1 MTASGIT
8 HVQTPIVG
16 LVDLALRDPSLAD
29 VARRAADRPADLP
42 LVGPASARVFA
53 ATALAQAGPL
63 LVVTATGRE
72 ADDLTA
78 ELRGVL
84 GEAVAMFPSWETLP
98 HERLSPG
105 VDTVGARMMLLRR
118 LAHPDDERL
127 GPPLRVVVTTTRS
140 LLQPMAPDVADIEPV
155 TLTVGAEAQ
164 LDTGAARVATFEAV
178 IARLVELAYDRVDM
192 VGKRG
197 EFAVRGGILD
207 VFPPTA
213 EHPVRVEFWGD
224 EVSEIR
230 MFSVADQRSIPD
242 IAVDSVVAVP
252 CREVLLTED
261 VRDRAAK
268 LAAEHP
274 VQENSVPGSVP
285 DMLAKLAEGIPV
297 DGMEALLPL
306 LRTGELS
313 TLSDHLP
320 AGTPLLICDPEK
332 VRTRAADL
340 IKTGRE
346 FLEASWSTAAV
357 GGGVPIDIEAL
368 GASGFVELDDARSGA
383 REGGHPWWT
392 LSQLS
397 DESALELNIRP
408 APSARTAQPNPD
420 FQAEIFAM
428 LRAHVATG
436 GYAAVVT
443 PGTGT
448 AHRVVEQ
455 LAESDTPATMLE
467 PGSAPKEGVVG
478 VLKGPLHDG
487 VVIAGANLVVIT
499 ETDLTGNRATA
510 TEGKRLAAKRRN
522 VVDPLA
528 LTAGDLVVHDQH
540 GIGRFMEMTERVV
553 GGARREYLVLEYG
566 SSKRGGG
573 SDRLYVPMDSLDQL
587 SRYVGGES
595 PTLSRLGGSD
605 WANTKTKARRA
616 VREIAAELVSLYAK
630 RQASAGHAF
639 APDTPWQAEMEDA
652 FGFTETVDQMTA
664 ITEVKGDMEKPVP
677 MDRVICGDVGYGKTE
692 IAVRAAFKAVQDGK
706 QVAVLVPT
714 TLLADQHLQT
724 FAERMAGFPVTVKGL
739 SRFTGPAESRAVLD
753 GMKDGSV
760 DIVIGTHR
768 LLQTA
773 VTWKDLGLV
782 VVDEEQRFGVEHKEH
797 IKSMR
802 THVDVLTMS
811 ATPIPRTLEMSLA
824 GIREMSTILT
834 PPEERYPVLTYV
846 GPHDDKQIAAALRRE
861 MLRDGQA
868 FYIHNRVRSI
878 DQAAARVR
886 ALVPEA
892 RVAVAHGQMP
902 EDLLES
908 TVEGFWNRE
917 FDVLVCTTIVETG
930 LDISNANTL
939 IVDRADTFG
948 LSQLHQLRGRVGR
961 SRERGYAYFLYPPEA
976 PLTEAAYD
984 RLATIAQNNEL
995 GAGMAVAM
1003 KDLEIRG
1010 AGNVLGVEQSG
1021 HVAGVGFDLYVRL
1034 VGEAVEAYRA
1044 AADGKT
1050 IPAVEEPKDVRIDL
1064 PVDAHLPPDYI
1075 ASDRL
1080 RLEAY
1085 RRLAAAA
1092 DDVAVDAVIEELVDR
1107 YGPLPSAAQRLIAVA
1122 RLRLL
1127 FRQYGITEVSAISE
1141 STLRLS
1147 PLQLVDSQQL
1157 RLKRL
1162 YPGAHYR
1169 ATTST
1174 VQVPIPRAG
1183 SGVGAPRIRDLEL
1196 VATVA
1201 GLVLALDGKPQEG
1214 VDITK
1219 FGGAEMSD
1227 KRQGT

>member
-1 MTASGIT
+1 MTASGIS
-8 HVQTPIVG
+8 HVQTPIAG
-16 LVDLALRDPSLAD
+16 LVDLALRDSSLQD
-29 VARRAADRPADLP
+29 VARRAADRPADLT
-42 LVGPASARVFA
+42 LVGPASARLFV
-53 ATALAQAGPL
+53 ATALAQTGPL

-84 GEAVAMFPSWETLP
+84 GEAVALFPSWETLP

-105 VDTVGARMMLLRR
+105 VDTVGARLMLLRR

-140 LLQPMAPDVADIEPV
+140 LLQPMSPDLTDIEPV
-155 TLTVGAEAQ
+155 TLSVGTEAEFAA
-164 LDTGAARVATFEAV
+164 GAAPAATFDSV
-178 IARLVELAYDRVDM
+178 IARLVDVAYTRVDM
-192 VGKRG
+192 VGRRG

-207 VFPPTA
+207 IFPPTA

-224 EVSEIR
+224 EVSEMR
-230 MFSVADQRSIPD
+230 MFSVADQRSIPEID
-242 IAVDSVVAVP
+242 IDTLIAVP
-252 CREVLLTED
+252 CRELLLTDD
-261 VRDRAAK
+261 VRDRAAE
-268 LAAEHP
+268 LAAEHSIP
-274 VQENSVPGSVP
+274 DNTITGSVP

-306 LRTGELS
+306 LRVGELS

-320 AGTPLLICDPEK
+320 SGTPLLICDPEK

-357 GGGVPIDIEAL
+357 GGDVPIDIEAL
-368 GASGFVELDDARSGA
+368 GASGFVELGDARAAA

-408 APSARTAQPNPD
+408 APSARGQQHNIT
-420 FQAEIFAM
+420 EIFAM

-467 PGSAPKEGVVG
+467 PGEAPKEGVVG

-487 VVIAGANLVVIT
+487 VVISGANLVVIT
-499 ETDLTGNRATA
+499 ETDLTGNRAAA

-540 GIGRFMEMTERVV
+540 GIGRFVEMVERTV
-553 GGARREYLVLEYG
+553 GGARREYLVLEYA

-573 SDRLYVPMDSLDQL
+573 SDKLFVPMDSLDQL

-639 APDTPWQAEMEDA
+639 DPDTPWQAEMEDA

-664 ITEVKGDMEKPVP
+664 ITEVKGDMEKPIP

-724 FAERMAGFPVTVKGL
+724 FSERMAGFPVTVRGL
-739 SRFTGPAESRAVLD
+739 SRFTDPAESRTVLE

-768 LLQTA
+768 LLQTG

-846 GPHDDKQIAAALRRE
+846 GPHDDKQVAAALRRE

-886 ALVPEA
+886 TLVPEA

-902 EDLLES
+902 EDLLER

-917 FDVLVCTTIVETG
+917 HDILVCTTIVETG

-939 IVDRADTFG
+939 IVERADTFG

-961 SRERGYAYFLYPPEA
+961 SRERGYAYFLYPQHV
-976 PLTEAAYD
+976 PLTETAYD

-1050 IPAVEEPKDVRIDL
+1050 VAAPEEPKDVRIDL

-1080 RLEAY
+1080 RLEGY
-1085 RRLAAAA
+1085 RRLAAVA
-1092 DDVAVDAVIEELVDR
+1092 DDAAVDSVVEELVDR
-1107 YGPLPSAAQRLIAVA
+1107 YGPLPETAQRLVAVA

-1127 FRQYGITEVSAISE
+1127 CGHYGITEISAVSEAS
-1141 STLRLS
+1141 LRVS

-1162 YPGAHYR
+1162 YPSAHYR

-1183 SGVGAPRIRDLEL
+1183 DGVGAPRIRDLEL
-1196 VATVA
+1196 VQMVA
-1201 GLVLALDGKPQEG
+1201 GLIQALHGKPQVG
-1214 VDITK
+1214 VGITNS
-1219 FGGAEMSD
+1219 GPGHDSEEVA
-1227 KRQGT
+1227 R

>member
-29 VARRAADRPADLP
+29 VARRAADRPADLS

-105 VDTVGARMMLLRR
+105 VDTVGARMMVLRR

-155 TLTVGAEAQ
+155 TLTAGAEAQ

-242 IAVDSVVAVP
+242 IAVDWVVAVP

-274 VQENSVPGSVP
+274 VQQNSVPGSVP

-724 FAERMAGFPVTVKGL
+724 FAQRMAGFPVTVKGL
-739 SRFTGPAESRAVLD
+739 SRFTDPAESRAVLD

-878 DQAAARVR
+878 DQAAARLR

-917 FDVLVCTTIVETG
+917 FDILVCTTIVETG

-961 SRERGYAYFLYPPEA
+961 SRERGYAFFLYPPEV
-976 PLTEAAYD
+976 PLTETAYD

-1085 RRLAAAA
+1085 RRLAAAT

-1227 KRQGT
+1227 KRPGT

>member
-1 MTASGIT
+1 MTAPG
-8 HVQTPIVG
+8 HPFVQTPIAG
-16 LVDLALRDPSLAD
+16 LVELALTDPSLQD
-29 VARRAADRPADLP
+29 VLDRAADRPADLA
-42 LVGPASARVFA
+42 LVGPSSARVLVA
-53 ATALAQAGPL
+53 AALAKLGPL
-63 LVVTATGRE
+63 LVVAATGRE

-78 ELRGVL
+78 ELRGVF
-84 GEAVAMFPSWETLP
+84 GDSVALFPSWETLP

-105 VDTVGARMMLLRR
+105 VETVAARLLLLRR
-118 LAHPDDERL
+118 LAHPDDAML
-127 GPPLRVVVTTTRS
+127 GPPLRVVVTTARS
-140 LLQPMAPDVADIEPV
+140 LLQPMAPDVVGVEPV
-155 TLTVGAEAQ
+155 TLTVGAEAE
-164 LDTGAARVATFEAV
+164 FETV
-178 IARLVELAYDRVDM
+178 IARLVDLAYTRVDM

-230 MFSVADQRSIPD
+230 VFSIADQRSIPE
-242 IAVDSVVAVP
+242 VPVPNMVAVP
-252 CREVLLTED
+252 CRELLMTPD
-261 VRDRAAK
+261 VRERAAL
-268 LAAEHP
+268 LAQDHP
-274 VQENSVPGSVP
+274 THENSVPGSVP

-306 LRTGELS
+306 LHPVQPT
-313 TLSDHLP
+313 TLTHYLP
-320 AGTPLLICDPEK
+320 EGAPVLLCDPEK

-340 IKTGRE
+340 IKTGQE

-357 GGGVPIDIEAL
+357 GGDAPIDIEAL
-368 GASGFVELDDARSGA
+368 GASGFVPFSQARDDAIA
-383 REGGHPWWT
+383 GGHPWWT
-392 LSQLS
+392 LSQLP
-397 DESALELNIRP
+397 DGVATELDLRP
-408 APSARTAQPNPD
+408 SPSARSQQSLD
-420 FQAEIFAM
+420 EIFAM
-428 LRAHVATG
+428 LRAHVTTG

-455 LAESDTPATMLE
+455 LGESDTPAAMLE
-467 PGSAPKEGVVG
+467 PGAAPKAGVVG

-487 VVIAGANLVVIT
+487 VILPGANLVIIT
-499 ETDLTGNRATA
+499 ETDLTGNRVTA
-510 TEGKRLAAKRRN
+510 REGKKLAAKRRN

-540 GIGRFMEMTERVV
+540 GIGKFVEMTERVV
-553 GGARREYLVLEYG
+553 GGARREYLVLEYA
-566 SSKRGGG
+566 SAKRGGG

-587 SRYVGGES
+587 SRYVGGEAPS
-595 PTLSRLGGSD
+595 LSKLGGSD
-605 WANTKTKARRA
+605 WANTKTKARKA
-616 VREIAAELVSLYAK
+616 VREIASELVALYAK
-630 RQASAGHAF
+630 RQSAPGHAF
-639 APDTPWQAEMEDA
+639 GPDTPWQAEMEDA
-652 FGFTETVDQMTA
+652 FGFTETMDQMTA
-664 ITEVKGDMEKPVP
+664 ITEVKSDMEKPVP

-724 FAERMAGFPVTVKGL
+724 FTNRMAGFPVTVKGL
-739 SRFTGPAESRAVLD
+739 SRFTDPAESRQTME
-753 GMKDGSV
+753 GMTDGSV
-760 DIVIGTHR
+760 DVVIGTHR
-768 LLQTA
+768 LLQTG
-773 VTWKDLGLV
+773 VTWKDLGLII
-782 VVDEEQRFGVEHKEH
+782 VDEEQRFGVEHKEH

-846 GPHDDKQIAAALRRE
+846 GPHDDKQVAAALRRE
-861 MLRDGQA
+861 LLRDGQA
-868 FYIHNRVRSI
+868 FYIHNRVRTI
-878 DQAAARVR
+878 DQAAAKIRQ
-886 ALVPEA
+886 LVPEA
-892 RVAVAHGQMP
+892 RVVVAHGQMN
-902 EDLLES
+902 EETLEK

-917 FDVLVCTTIVETG
+917 YDILVCTTIVETG

-939 IVDRADTFG
+939 IVERADNFG

-961 SRERGYAYFLYPPEA
+961 SRERGYAYFLYPPNS
-976 PLTEAAYD
+976 PLTETAYD

-1044 AADGKT
+1044 AVDGKT
-1050 IPAVEEPKDVRIDL
+1050 VATAEEPKEVRVDL
-1064 PVDAHLPPDYI
+1064 PVDAHLPPEYI
-1075 ASDRL
+1075 GSDRL
-1080 RLEAY
+1080 RLEGY
-1085 RRLAAAA
+1085 RRLAAAPDYA
-1092 DDVAVDAVIEELVDR
+1092 AIDLVIEELVDR
-1107 YGPLPSAAQRLIAVA
+1107 YGPLPVEAQRLVAVA

-1127 FRQYGITEVSAISE
+1127 CREYGITEIGAVSA
-1141 STLRLS
+1141 STIKLS
-1147 PLQLVDSQQL
+1147 PLVLPDSAQL

-1174 VQVPIPRAG
+1174 VQVPIPRETD
-1183 SGVGAPRIRDLEL
+1183 GVGSPRIRDLE
-1196 VATVA
+1196 VVQMVA
-1201 GLVLALDGKPQEG
+1201 GLVLVLHGKTQG
-1214 VDITK
+1214 DVDITK
-1219 FGGAEMSD
+1219 FSSAAG
-1227 KRQGT
+1227 RQD

>member
-1 MTASGIT
+1 MTVSGTT
-8 HVQTPIVG
+8 HVETPIAGIVE
-16 LVDLALRDPSLAD
+16 LALRDPSLQE
-29 VARRAADRPADLP
+29 VARRAAERPVDLAV
-42 LVGPASARVFA
+42 VGPAGARVFVA
-53 ATALAQAGPL
+53 SALAQASPL

-72 ADDLTA
+72 ADDLTT
-78 ELRGVL
+78 ELRGVF

-105 VDTVGARMMLLRR
+105 VDTVGARLMLLRR
-118 LAHPDDERL
+118 LSHPDDGRL

-155 TLTVGAEAQ
+155 TLTVGAEPEIA
-164 LDTGAARVATFEAV
+164 TGAAPAATFDNV
-178 IARLVELAYDRVDM
+178 IARLVELAYNRVDM

-224 EVSEIR
+224 EVSEMR
-230 MFSVADQRSIPD
+230 MFSVADQRSIPEID
-242 IAVDSVVAVP
+242 VDALIAVP
-252 CREVLLTED
+252 CREVLLTGD

-274 VQENSVPGSVP
+274 VQENSVSGSVP
-285 DMLAKLAEGIPV
+285 DMLAKLSEGIPV

-306 LRTGELS
+306 LRPTDLT
-313 TLSDHLP
+313 TLTAHLP
-320 AGTPLLICDPEK
+320 SGTPVLICDPEK

-357 GGGVPIDIEAL
+357 GGDVPIDLESM
-368 GASGFVELDDARSGA
+368 GASGFIELDDARAAA
-383 REGGHPWWT
+383 RDSAHPWWT

-397 DESALELNIRP
+397 NESAVEVDIRP
-408 APSARTAQPNPD
+408 APSARGQQSNID
-420 FQAEIFAM
+420 DIFAM

-443 PGTGT
+443 PGAGT
-448 AHRVVEQ
+448 AQRVVEQ
-455 LAESDTPATMLE
+455 LAETDTPATLLE
-467 PGSAPKEGVVG
+467 PGVALKDGVVG

-487 VVIAGANLVVIT
+487 VVIGGANLVVIT
-499 ETDLTGNRATA
+499 ETDLTGNRAAA

-540 GIGRFMEMTERVV
+540 GIGRFVEMTERVV
-553 GGARREYLVLEYG
+553 GGARREYLVLEYA

-639 APDTPWQAEMEDA
+639 GPDTPWQAEMEDA
-652 FGFTETVDQMTA
+652 FGFTETVDQLTA
-664 ITEVKGDMEKPVP
+664 ITEVKNDMEKAVP

-706 QVAVLVPT
+706 QAAVLVPT

-724 FAERMAGFPVTVKGL
+724 FTERMAGFPVTVKGL
-739 SRFTGPAESRAVLD
+739 SRFTAPTESRAVLD

-768 LLQTA
+768 LLQTG

-878 DQAAARVR
+878 DQAAARVQ

-902 EDLLES
+902 EELLER

-917 FDVLVCTTIVETG
+917 FDILVCTTIVETG

-939 IVDRADTFG
+939 IVERADTFG

-961 SRERGYAYFLYPPEA
+961 SRERGYAYFLYPPEV
-976 PLTEAAYD
+976 PLTETAYD

-995 GAGMAVAM
+995 GAGMAVAL

-1010 AGNVLGVEQSG
+1010 AGNVLGAEQSG

-1050 IPAVEEPKDVRIDL
+1050 VAAPEEPKDVRIDL

-1075 ASDRL
+1075 GSDRL

-1092 DDVAVDAVIEELVDR
+1092 DDVAVDAVIDELVDR
-1107 YGPLPSAAQRLIAVA
+1107 YGPLPEPARRLVAVA

-1127 FRQYGITEVSAISE
+1127 CRHYGVTEINTASE
-1141 STLRLS
+1141 STLRVS
-1147 PLQLVDSQQL
+1147 PLPLLDSQQL

-1162 YPGAHYR
+1162 YPSANYR

-1183 SGVGAPRIRDLEL
+1183 DGVAAPRIRDLEL
-1196 VATVA
+1196 VVMVA
-1201 GLVLALDGKPQEG
+1201 GLLLALDGRPRENI
-1214 VDITK
+1214 DITR
-1219 FGGAEMSD
+1219 FGD
-1227 KRQGT
+1227 TRR

>member
-1 MTASGIT
+1 MTASGTIDV
-8 HVQTPIVG
+8 HTPIAG
-16 LVDLALRDPSLAD
+16 LIELALRDPSLHE
-29 VARRAADRPADLP
+29 VTRRAAERPADLD
-42 LVGPASARVFA
+42 LIGPASARVYA
-53 ATALAQAGPL
+53 AAAIAQTGPL

-78 ELRGVL
+78 ELRGVF
-84 GEAVAMFPSWETLP
+84 GDSVALFPSWETLP

-105 VDTVGARMMLLRR
+105 TDTVGARMLLLRR
-118 LAHPDDERL
+118 LAYPDDARL
-127 GPPLRVVVTTTRS
+127 GPPVRIVVTTARS
-140 LLQPMAPDVADIEPV
+140 LLQPMAPDLARTEPV
-155 TLTVGAEAQ
+155 TLTVGEDSDF
-164 LDTGAARVATFEAV
+164 DTTVH
-178 IARLVELAYDRVDM
+178 RLVELAYTRVDM

-207 VFPPTA
+207 VFPPTL

-224 EVSEIR
+224 EVSELR
-230 MFSVADQRSIPD
+230 MFSVADQRSIPEID
-242 IAVDSVVAVP
+242 IDFVVAVA
-252 CREVLLTED
+252 CRELLLTDD
-261 VRDRAAK
+261 VRDRAAA

-274 VQENSVPGSVP
+274 VVENSVPGSVP

-306 LRTGELS
+306 LKPTELA
-313 TLSDHLP
+313 TLPDHLP
-320 AGTPLLICDPEK
+320 AGAPLLICDPEK

-357 GGGVPIDIEAL
+357 GGDVPIDIEAL
-368 GASGFVELDDARSGA
+368 GASGFLGFDDARDNA
-383 REGGHPWWT
+383 RAGGHPWWT
-392 LSQLS
+392 LSQLDS
-397 DESALELNIRP
+397 GSGEALQLDIRP
-408 APSARTAQPNPD
+408 APSARGQQHNLD
-420 FQAEIFAM
+420 EIFAM
-428 LRAHVATG
+428 LRAHVMTG
-436 GYAAVVT
+436 GHAAVVT
-443 PGTGT
+443 PGAGT
-448 AHRVVEQ
+448 CMRVVEQ
-455 LAESDTPATMLE
+455 LGESDTPATMLE
-467 PGSAPKEGVVG
+467 PGAPLKEGVVG

-487 VVIAGANLVVIT
+487 VVLPGANLVVIT
-499 ETDLTGNRATA
+499 ETDLTGNRAGA
-510 TEGKRLAAKRRN
+510 TEGKKLAAKRRN

-540 GIGRFMEMTERVV
+540 GIGRFVEMTERVV
-553 GGARREYLVLEYG
+553 GGARREYLVLEYA
-566 SSKRGGG
+566 SSKRGQTA
-573 SDRLYVPMDSLDQL
+573 DRLYVPMDSLDQL
-587 SRYVGGES
+587 SRYVGGEA
-595 PTLSRLGGSD
+595 PTLSKLGGSD

-616 VREIAAELVSLYAK
+616 VREIAAELVALYAK
-630 RQASAGHAF
+630 RQASPGHAF
-639 APDTPWQAEMEDA
+639 APDTPWQLEMEDA
-652 FGFTETVDQMTA
+652 FGFTETVDQLTA
-664 ITEVKGDMEKPVP
+664 ITEVKSDMEKPVP

-724 FAERMAGFPVTVKGL
+724 FAARTAGFPVTVKGL
-739 SRFTGPAESRAVLD
+739 SRFTDPAESRATLE

-768 LLQTA
+768 LLQTG
-773 VTWKDLGLV
+773 VTWKDLGLI

-846 GPHDDKQIAAALRRE
+846 GPHDDKQVAAALRRE

-886 ALVPEA
+886 QMVPEA
-892 RVAVAHGQMP
+892 RVVVAHGQMP
-902 EDLLES
+902 EEQLEK

-917 FDVLVCTTIVETG
+917 YDILVCTTIVETG

-939 IVDRADTFG
+939 IVERADTFG

-961 SRERGYAYFLYPPEA
+961 SRERGYAYFLYPPEV
-976 PLTEAAYD
+976 PLTETAYD

-1010 AGNVLGVEQSG
+1010 AGNVLGAEQSG

-1050 IPAVEEPKDVRIDL
+1050 VATPEESKDVRVDL

-1075 ASDRL
+1075 NSDRL

-1085 RRLAAAA
+1085 RRLAAAT
-1092 DDVAVDAVIEELVDR
+1092 DFDAVDSVIAELVDR
-1107 YGPLPSAAQRLIAVA
+1107 YGPLPEPAERLVAVA

-1127 FRQYGITEVSAISE
+1127 ARAHGVTEIGAASATTVRISPM
-1141 STLRLS
+1141 TLA
-1147 PLQLVDSQQL
+1147 DSAQL

-1162 YPGAHYR
+1162 YSSASYR
-1169 ATTST
+1169 ATTSV

-1183 SGVGAPRIRDLEL
+1183 SGVGSPRIRDLDL
-1196 VATVA
+1196 VAFVA
-1201 GLVLALDGKPQEG
+1201 GFLLAIDGKPDEE

-1219 FGGAEMSD
+1219 FGGAS
-1227 KRQGT
+1227 GG

>member
-1 MTASGIT
+1 MTAPGHT
-8 HVQTPIVG
+8 HVQTPIAG
-16 LVDLALRDPSLAD
+16 LVELALSDPSLQD
-29 VARRAADRPADLP
+29 VIRRAAGRPADLA
-42 LVGPASARVFA
+42 LVGPASARVLVTA
-53 ATALAQAGPL
+53 ALAQNGPL
-63 LVVTATGRE
+63 LVVAATGRE
-72 ADDLTA
+72 ADDLTS
-78 ELRGVL
+78 ELRGVFGDAAAL
-84 GEAVAMFPSWETLP
+84 FPSWETLP

-105 VDTVGARMMLLRR
+105 VETVGARLLLLRR
-118 LAHPDDERL
+118 LAHPDDATL
-127 GPPLRVVVTTTRS
+127 GPPLRVVVTTARS
-140 LLQPMAPDVADIEPV
+140 LLQPMSPDVVNVEPV
-155 TLTVGAEAQ
+155 QLSLGQEA
-164 LDTGAARVATFEAV
+164 DFDDV
-178 IARLVELAYDRVDM
+178 IARLVDLAYTRVDM

-224 EVSEIR
+224 EISEMR
-230 MFSVADQRSIPD
+230 MFSIADQRSIPE
-242 IAVDSVVAVP
+242 IPVETVVAVP
-252 CREVLLTED
+252 CRELLMTPD
-261 VRDRAAK
+261 VRERAAG

-274 VQENSVPGSVP
+274 THENTVPGSVP

-306 LRTGELS
+306 LHPVEPT
-313 TLSDHLP
+313 TLTHHLP
-320 AGTPLLICDPEK
+320 DGAPVLVCDPEK

-357 GGGVPIDIEAL
+357 GGDAPIDIEAL
-368 GASGFVELDDARSGA
+368 GASGFVPFSEARDGA
-383 REGGHPWWT
+383 RKAGHPWWT

-397 DESALELNIRP
+397 DESATELDLRP
-408 APSARTAQPNPD
+408 APSARSQ
-420 FQAEIFAM
+420 QSLEEIFAM

-436 GYAAVVT
+436 GYAAIVT

-455 LAESDTPATMLE
+455 LAESDTAATMLE
-467 PGSAPKEGVVG
+467 PGTAPKAGVVG

-487 VVIAGANLVVIT
+487 VILPGANLVIIT
-499 ETDLTGNRATA
+499 ETDLTGNRVTA
-510 TEGKRLAAKRRN
+510 SEGKKLAAKRRN

-540 GIGRFMEMTERVV
+540 GIGKFVEMTERVV
-553 GGARREYLVLEYG
+553 GGARREYLVLEYA

-587 SRYVGGES
+587 SRYVGGEAPS
-595 PTLSRLGGSD
+595 LSKLGGSD

-616 VREIAAELVSLYAK
+616 VREIASELVALYAK
-630 RQASAGHAF
+630 RQSAPGHAF
-639 APDTPWQAEMEDA
+639 GPDTPWQAEMEDA
-652 FGFTETVDQMTA
+652 FGFTETMDQLTA
-664 ITEVKGDMEKPVP
+664 ITEVKADMEKPVP

-724 FAERMAGFPVTVKGL
+724 FTARMAGFPVTVKGL
-739 SRFTGPAESRAVLD
+739 SRFTDPMESRAVME

-768 LLQTA
+768 LLQTG
-773 VTWKDLGLV
+773 VTWKDLGLII
-782 VVDEEQRFGVEHKEH
+782 VDEEQRFGVEHKEH

-846 GPHDDKQIAAALRRE
+846 GPHDDKQVAAALRRE
-861 MLRDGQA
+861 LLRDGQA

-886 ALVPEA
+886 QLVPEA
-892 RVAVAHGQMP
+892 RVVVAHGQMN
-902 EDLLES
+902 EETLEK

-917 FDVLVCTTIVETG
+917 YDILVCTTIVETG

-939 IVDRADTFG
+939 IVERADTFG

-961 SRERGYAYFLYPPEA
+961 SRERGYAYFLYPPEV
-976 PLTEAAYD
+976 PLTETAYD

-1050 IPAVEEPKDVRIDL
+1050 VATPQEPKEVRVDL

-1075 ASDRL
+1075 GSDRL
-1080 RLEAY
+1080 RLEGY
-1085 RRLAAAA
+1085 RRLAAAS
-1092 DDVAVDAVIEELVDR
+1092 DEDAVRAVVEELVDR
-1107 YGPLPSAAQRLIAVA
+1107 YGPLPEPAQRLVAVA
-1122 RLRLL
+1122 LLRLL
-1127 FRQYGITEVSAISE
+1127 CREYGITEIGAVSA
-1141 STLRLS
+1141 STVKLS
-1147 PLQLVDSQQL
+1147 PVVLPDSAQL
-1157 RLKRL
+1157 RLKRM
-1162 YPGAHYR
+1162 YPGGHYR

-1174 VQVPIPRAG
+1174 VQVPLPRAG
-1183 SGVGAPRIRDLEL
+1183 DGVGAPRIRDLEL
-1196 VATVA
+1196 VQWVA
-1201 GLVLALDGKPQEG
+1201 GLVLVLNGQTPG
-1214 VDITK
+1214 SVDLTAK
-1219 FGGAEMSD
+1219 FSFSG
-1227 KRQGT
+1227 

>member
-1 MTASGIT
+1 M
-8 HVQTPIVG
+8 
-16 LVDLALRDPSLAD
+16 
-29 VARRAADRPADLP
+29 
-42 LVGPASARVFA
+42 
-53 ATALAQAGPL
+53 
-63 LVVTATGRE
+63 
-72 ADDLTA
+72 
-78 ELRGVL
+78 
-84 GEAVAMFPSWETLP
+84 
-98 HERLSPG
+98 
-105 VDTVGARMMLLRR
+105 
-118 LAHPDDERL
+118 
-127 GPPLRVVVTTTRS
+127 
-140 LLQPMAPDVADIEPV
+140 
-155 TLTVGAEAQ
+155 
-164 LDTGAARVATFEAV
+164 
-178 IARLVELAYDRVDM
+178 
-192 VGKRG
+192 
-197 EFAVRGGILD
+197 
-207 VFPPTA
+207 
-213 EHPVRVEFWGD
+213 
-224 EVSEIR
+224 
-230 MFSVADQRSIPD
+230 
-242 IAVDSVVAVP
+242 P
-252 CREVLLTED
+252 CREVLLTDD

-274 VQENSVPGSVP
+274 VQDNSVPGSVP

-306 LRTGELS
+306 LRPTELA
-313 TLSDHLP
+313 TLSAHLP
-320 AGTPLLICDPEK
+320 SGAPLLICDPEK

-357 GGGVPIDIEAL
+357 GGDVPIDIEAM
-368 GASGFVELDDARSGA
+368 GASGFIELDDARAAA
-383 REGGHPWWT
+383 RDGGHPWWT

-397 DESALELNIRP
+397 DESALEVNIRP
-408 APSARTAQPNPD
+408 APSARGKQSNVE
-420 FQAEIFAM
+420 EIFAM

-455 LAESDTPATMLE
+455 LAESDTPAVMLE
-467 PGSAPKEGVVG
+467 SGGAPKEGVVG

-487 VVIAGANLVVIT
+487 VVVSGANLVVIT
-499 ETDLTGNRATA
+499 ETDLTGNRATG

-540 GIGRFMEMTERVV
+540 GIGRFVEMTERVV
-553 GGARREYLVLEYG
+553 GGARREYLVLEYA

-639 APDTPWQAEMEDA
+639 APDTPWQNEMEDA
-652 FGFTETVDQMTA
+652 FGFTETVDQLTA
-664 ITEVKGDMEKPVP
+664 ITEVKSDMEKPVP

-724 FAERMAGFPVTVKGL
+724 FSERMAGFPVTVKGL
-739 SRFTGPAESRAVLD
+739 SRFTDPAESRAVLD
-753 GMKDGSV
+753 GMRDGSV

-768 LLQTA
+768 LLQTG
-773 VTWKDLGLV
+773 VGWKDLGLV

-846 GPHDDKQIAAALRRE
+846 GPHDDKQVAAALRRE
-861 MLRDGQA
+861 MLRDGQV

-902 EDLLES
+902 EEQLEG

-917 FDVLVCTTIVETG
+917 HDILVCTTIVETG

-939 IVDRADTFG
+939 IVERADTFG

-961 SRERGYAYFLYPPEA
+961 SRERGYAYFLYPPEV
-976 PLTEAAYD
+976 PLTETAYD

-1010 AGNVLGVEQSG
+1010 AGNVLGAEQSG

-1044 AADGKT
+1044 AADGET
-1050 IPAVEEPKDVRIDL
+1050 VLAPEEPKDVRIDL
-1064 PVDAHLPPDYI
+1064 PVDANFPPDYI

-1085 RRLAAAA
+1085 RRLAAAS
-1092 DDVAVDAVIEELVDR
+1092 DDGAVDAVIDELVDR
-1107 YGPLPSAAQRLIAVA
+1107 YGPLPEPARRLVAVA

-1127 FRQYGITEVSAISE
+1127 CRHYGVTEVSSVSA
-1141 STLRLS
+1141 STLRVS
-1147 PLQLVDSQQL
+1147 PLAAGRLSATSAQAAVSERELPRDDVDGAGADSTCQ
-1157 RLKRL
+1157 RKRWRT
-1162 YPGAHYR
+1162 AH
-1169 ATTST
+1169 S
-1174 VQVPIPRAG
+1174 
-1183 SGVGAPRIRDLEL
+1183 
-1196 VATVA
+1196 
-1201 GLVLALDGKPQEG
+1201 
-1214 VDITK
+1214 
-1219 FGGAEMSD
+1219 
-1227 KRQGT
+1227 

>member
-1 MTASGIT
+1 MTASGILS
-8 HVQTPIVG
+8 VQAPIAG
-16 LVDLALRDPSLAD
+16 LVDLALRDPTLSD
-29 VARRAADRPADLP
+29 VARRAADRPSDLT
-42 LVGPASARVFA
+42 LIGPASARVFA
-53 ATALAQAGPL
+53 ASALAQAGPL
-63 LVVTATGRE
+63 VVVTATGRE

-78 ELRGVL
+78 ELGGVL

-105 VDTVGARMMLLRR
+105 VDTVGARLMLLLRV
-118 LAHPDDERL
+118 AHPDDERL
-127 GPPLRVVVTTTRS
+127 GPPLRVVVTTPRS
-140 LLQPMAPDVADIEPV
+140 LLQPMGPDPADIEPV
-155 TLTVGAEAQ
+155 TLIVGAEAE
-164 LDTGAARVATFEAV
+164 FNAV
-178 IARLVELAYDRVDM
+178 IVRLVDLAYTRVDM

-224 EVSEIR
+224 EVSEMR
-230 MFSVADQRSIPD
+230 MFSVADQRSIPELE
-242 IAVDSVVAVP
+242 VDALVAVG
-252 CREVLLTED
+252 CRELLLTDD
-261 VRDRAAK
+261 VRERAAQ
-268 LAAEHP
+268 LSARHP
-274 VQENSVPGSVP
+274 AGENAITGSVT
-285 DMLAKLAEGIPV
+285 DMLVQLAEGIPV
-297 DGMEALLPL
+297 LL
-306 LRTGELS
+306 
-313 TLSDHLP
+313 
-320 AGTPLLICDPEK
+320 CDPEK
-332 VRTRAADL
+332 VRRRAADL

-346 FLEASWSTAAV
+346 FLEASWSVAAMGTEAPV
-357 GGGVPIDIEAL
+357 DVEQLGG
-368 GASGFVELDDARSGA
+368 SGFAGLDDVRAAAARA
-383 REGGHPWWT
+383 GHPWWT
-392 LSQLS
+392 LSQLA
-397 DESALELNIRP
+397 DESGVELDVRA
-408 APSARTAQPNPD
+408 APSARGHQHD
-420 FQAEIFAM
+420 IDGIFAM

-436 GYAAVVT
+436 GHAAVVA

-448 AHRVVEQ
+448 AHPVVER
-455 LAESDTPATMLE
+455 LAESDPPAAMLE
-467 PGSAPKEGVVG
+467 SGVAPKPGVVG

-487 VVIAGANLVVIT
+487 VIVPGANLVVIT

-510 TEGKRLAAKRRN
+510 VEGKRLAARRRN
-522 VVDPLA
+522 TVDPLA

-540 GIGRFMEMTERVV
+540 GIGRFVEMVERTV
-553 GGARREYLVLEYG
+553 GGARREYLVLEYA
-566 SSKRGGG
+566 SSRRGA
-573 SDRLYVPMDSLDQL
+573 DKQTDKLYVPMDSLDQL
-587 SRYVGGES
+587 SRYVGGEA
-595 PTLSRLGGSD
+595 PALSRLGGSD

-616 VREIAAELVSLYAK
+616 VREIAAELVSLYAI
-630 RQASAGHAF
+630 RQASPGFAF
-639 APDTPWQAEMEDA
+639 SPDTPWQAEMEDA
-652 FGFTETVDQMTA
+652 FGYTETVDQLTA
-664 ITEVKGDMEKPVP
+664 ITEVKSDMEKPIP

-724 FAERMAGFPVTVKGL
+724 FTERMAGFPVRVKAL
-739 SRFTGPAESRAVLD
+739 SRFTDTKQSREVLD
-753 GMKDGSV
+753 GMADGTV

-768 LLQTA
+768 LLQTG
-773 VTWKDLGLV
+773 VRWKDLGLV

-797 IKSMR
+797 IKALR

-846 GPHDDKQIAAALRRE
+846 GQHDDKQIAAALRRE
-861 MLRDGQA
+861 LLRDGQA
-868 FYIHNRVRSI
+868 FYVHNRVSSI
-878 DQAAARVR
+878 DAAAARVR
-886 ALVPEA
+886 ELVPEA
-892 RVAVAHGQMP
+892 KVAVAHGQMH
-902 EDLLES
+902 EDLLET

-917 FDVLVCTTIVETG
+917 FDILVCTTIVETG

-939 IVDRADTFG
+939 IVERADTFG

-961 SRERGYAYFLYPPEA
+961 TRERGYAYFLYPQHA
-976 PLTEAAYD
+976 PLTETAYD

-1044 AADGKT
+1044 AADGQT
-1050 IPAVEEPKDVRIDL
+1050 VVAPEEPKDVRIDL

-1092 DDVAVDAVIEELVDR
+1092 DDDAIAGVVEELTDR
-1107 YGPLPSAAQRLIAVA
+1107 YGPLPEPARRLVAVA
-1122 RLRLL
+1122 RLR
-1127 FRQYGITEVSAISE
+1127 FVCRDYGITELTTTGAGSGT
-1141 STLRLS
+1141 TLRLS
-1147 PLQLVDSQQL
+1147 PMVLLDSQQL

-1162 YPGAHYR
+1162 YPSAHYR

-1174 VQVPIPRAG
+1174 VQVPIPRTG
-1183 SGVGAPRIRDLEL
+1183 DGVAAARIRDLEL
-1196 VATVA
+1196 VQMVA
-1201 GLVLALDGKPQEG
+1201 DLVLALDGKPQG
-1214 VDITK
+1214 SVDITEVSEA
-1219 FGGAEMSD
+1219 AEHS
-1227 KRQGT
+1227 RS